1 MVIGSACTAGE
12 VKFMLLGS
20 GELGKEFAIS
30 AQRLGLYVIAVD
42 RYKNVPTM
50 HVAHESHV
58 IDMQDA
64 EALTELIHQ
73 VNPDYVVPEI
83 EAITTDALLQL
94 EQQGVHIVPC
104 AKATKL
110 TMDRQGIRQ
119 LAAHKLG
126 VLTSPFAFAQNKQEY
141 LTHAKEIGLPF
152 VIKPVMSSSGKG
164 QSIVR
169 HEQEC

>member
-42 RYKNVPTM
+42 RYKNVPTI
-50 HVAHESHV
+50 HVAHESYV

-110 TMDRQGIRQ
+110 TMDRQGILRIN
-119 LAAHKLG
+119 L
-126 VLTSPFAFAQNKQEY
+126 VF
-141 LTHAKEIGLPF
+141 
-152 VIKPVMSSSGKG
+152 
-164 QSIVR
+164 
-169 HEQEC
+169 